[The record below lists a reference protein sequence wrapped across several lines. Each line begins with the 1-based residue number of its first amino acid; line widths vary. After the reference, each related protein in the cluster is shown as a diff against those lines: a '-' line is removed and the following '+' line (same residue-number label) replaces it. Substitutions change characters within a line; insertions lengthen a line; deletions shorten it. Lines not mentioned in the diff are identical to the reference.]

1 MYLNS
6 LTPFE
11 ALLWRNLQYS
21 RLDARKF
28 RRQHSVGPHI
38 VDFYCPSCRLAVELD
53 GQSHFDSTRSEYDV
67 KRMEFLEQEGNRV
80 TSL

>member
-1 MYLNS
+1 M
-6 LTPFE
+6 P
-11 ALLWRNLQYS
+11 
-21 RLDARKF
+21 RKF
-28 RRQHSVGPHI
+28 RRQHSVGPYI

-67 KRMEFLEQEGNRV
+67 KRMEFLEQEGIRV